1 MINFYLFRNYLIY
14 FVFDDIYG
22 SLGFEPVVAPMK
34 VTLKLTLGHSAI
46 LTPLTMYRIQYQAMV
61 SWLCKKTLDHKFM
74 RLNPCTGY

>member
-34 VTLKLTLGHSAI
+34 VTLLRPFGYSG
-46 LTPLTMYRIQYQAMV
+46 TPLRFGFVYSCPR
-61 SWLCKKTLDHKFM
+61 
-74 RLNPCTGY
+74 